1 MFVYEFMGTAALMLI
16 GVGTSANIQL
26 KTSKAFGTG
35 YLMSALG
42 WATGVFVGIVVSTP
56 SGSHLNPAVTLAKV
70 LGDSGEL
77 APGVAASAGNIT
89 QYVVAQILGA
99 TVGAALAWAVYR
111 DHYATE
117 NRSVPSLAMFATVP
131 TIRRLPQNFL
141 TEVVATAILIV
152 ALLKL
157 ADTPAELGPLYS
169 ALVVLAVGLGLGG
182 PTGWAINPARDL
194 GARITHSMVP
204 IPDKGSSDWAYAWVP
219 VAGPLV
225 GAGLGAV
232 ILALTS

>member
-1 MFVYEFMGTAALMLI
+1 MFGYEFMGTAALILI

-26 KTSKAFGTG
+26 KTAKAFGTG

-56 SGSHLNPAVTLAKV
+56 SGSHLNPAVTLAKA
-70 LGDSGEL
+70 LGESGEL
-77 APGVAASAGNIT
+77 APGVAATAGNIT

-99 TVGAALAWAVYR
+99 TVGATLAWLAYR
-111 DHYATE
+111 DHYAPE
-117 NRSVPSLAMFATVP
+117 NRTVSSLAMFATVP
-131 TIRRLPQNFL
+131 AIRKLPQNFL
-141 TEVVATAILIV
+141 TEVVATAVLIV

-194 GARITHSMVP
+194 GTRLAHWLLP
-204 IPDKGSSDWAYAWVP
+204 IPEKGSSDWAYSWVP

-225 GAGLGAV
+225 GAALGAV
-232 ILALTS
+232 VLAIT